1 MVTHLGSWGTGSYTG
16 SRFGLAIVVSYY
28 LSHCILTTVMKSS
41 VSPLRQLVFDFWIAP
56 FTLNFPFGSDPRCI
70 KIAQSRSWF
79 VIKTWVFS
87 FYSGAPL
94 DTRFHGS
101 PLAGGCDQV
110 QKQVGRRDKAASV
123 YRGNLT
129 LSTWP
134 NHCMYAG
141 ALREAPFL
149 VSPQLFLFSAPECP
163 FEWGGGGGGLF

>member
-70 KIAQSRSWF
+70 KITQSRSWF

-94 DTRFHGS
+94 DTRLHGS

-110 QKQVGRRDKAASV
+110 QKQVGRRDRAASV

-149 VSPQLFLFSAPECP
+149 VSPQLFLAP
-163 FEWGGGGGGLF
+163 LAVLL